1 MTSTTSANLFT
12 CTFCFRLSS
21 GPPQI
26 LGRSARLA
34 CKACCTTLLDL
45 SIYWVCGELIFRGE
59 DCVSFGWCFWH
70 KACYGCLLC
79 GNRLVH
85 RGVKIPAL
93 FAGEPKQ
100 KNGRGKELT
109 EAPICAPCM
118 VDSEVDGVNE
128 EVLVKRGLRR
138 VERYDAGVT
147 RKRWEER
154 EGEAGRDGSKGKARA
169 ANLETGKLSRG
180 FGIDGTG
187 EGASQDSI
195 IWVNLF
201 DPINGPSFKPSPLK
215 PVPWFQP
222 RALSTSAWDQEL
234 RLSSKANSETR
245 SSLHSDSTRSGTPT
259 IRFTRSPSLDG
270 RDAILPAS
278 REIPPTTTASE
289 TPFWSVDSSAVSF
302 KRQPTVVREEPLQRP
317 SSRLKPRTRG
327 SETLCSAYLTPPEFP
342 DYPSTSELTAEAVT
356 SSAST
361 ATAKIITRLTQL
373 QREYDAHSSEYV
385 EEYHPITSIDQKRY
399 ESSPPPLEL
408 ARRNTVLDS
417 IVGGHKVIGE
427 KQDWV
432 KSSKHARKW
441 KITKRRSRA
450 EEVLN
455 WTMTMLR

>member
-34 CKACCTTLLDL
+34 CKTCCTILLDL

-118 VDSEVDGVNE
+118 VDSEVDGVTE

-154 EGEAGRDGSKGKARA
+154 EGEAGRDGGKGKARA
-169 ANLETGKLSRG
+169 TNLETGKLSRG
-180 FGIDGTG
+180 FGIDGAG
-187 EGASQDSI
+187 EGASQDST
-195 IWVNLF
+195 IWVNLS

-215 PVPWFQP
+215 PIPWLQP
-222 RALSTSAWDQEL
+222 RALPTTKLEALYTLIALDLALPRYGSNVHLVWMAEMQFYQRRGKSHPQQQQRRAAPTPIITT
-234 RLSSKANSETR
+234 ETT
-245 SSLHSDSTRSGTPT
+245 DTRV
-259 IRFTRSPSLDG
+259 
-270 RDAILPAS
+270 RDALFCVFDAAGIPRLPKHIGAHG
-278 REIPPTTTASE
+278 RGGVIVAL
-289 TPFWSVDSSAVSF
+289 D
-302 KRQPTVVREEPLQRP
+302 RP
-317 SSRLKPRTRG
+317 S
-327 SETLCSAYLTPPEFP
+327 
-342 DYPSTSELTAEAVT
+342 
-356 SSAST
+356 
-361 ATAKIITRLTQL
+361 
-373 QREYDAHSSEYV
+373 HS
-385 EEYHPITSIDQKRY
+385 
-399 ESSPPPLEL
+399 
-408 ARRNTVLDS
+408 
-417 IVGGHKVIGE
+417 
-427 KQDWV
+427 
-432 KSSKHARKW
+432 
-441 KITKRRSRA
+441 
-450 EEVLN
+450 
-455 WTMTMLR
+455 